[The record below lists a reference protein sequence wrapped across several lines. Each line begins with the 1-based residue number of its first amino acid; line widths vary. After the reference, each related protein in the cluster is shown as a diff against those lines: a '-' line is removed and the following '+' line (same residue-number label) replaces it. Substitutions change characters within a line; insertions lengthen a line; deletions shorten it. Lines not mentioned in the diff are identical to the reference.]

1 MAYGGRDTIYRK
13 SSRKRFETDAAMTAP
28 FPTPKPEDA
37 QRLLG
42 PAEIEAALRDIGAR
56 RYHNLHPFHRLLHD
70 GKLNKDQVRAWALNR
85 YYYQAMIP
93 VKDAAVLAR
102 MEDASL
108 RRVWRQRIVDHDGD
122 APGDGGIERWL
133 KLAEGVGFSRA
144 YVESTQGI
152 LSATRFSVDAYVHFV
167 KERSLLEA
175 IASSLTEMFS
185 PNIIS
190 ERVAGMLKNYDF
202 ITTDT
207 LAYFEKRMTQAPRD
221 AEFAIDYVKRHATT
235 PELQRQAM
243 AALTF
248 KCNVLWTQLDAL
260 YFAYVAPGMIPPD
273 AWTPGT
279 GLVPKPAVT
288 RAAGTGTL
296 VATDV
301 PRLPRGV
308 RLRHDEV
315 RGQHVLLAP
324 ERTFDLDANA
334 VAVLSLVDGVRTVRD
349 IAGIL
354 AEQFSAD
361 RAVIEADVLVMLND
375 LATKRVLER

>member
-1 MAYGGRDTIYRK
+1 
-13 SSRKRFETDAAMTAP
+13 MTAP
-28 FPTPKPEDA
+28 FPTPKPDEA
-37 QRLLG
+37 QRLLT
-42 PAEIEAALRDIGAR
+42 PEELEAALREIGAR

-102 MEDASL
+102 MTDANL

-133 KLAEGVGFSRA
+133 KLAEGVGFARD

-185 PNIIS
+185 PTIIS

-202 ITTDT
+202 ITKDT
-207 LAYFEKRMTQAPRD
+207 LAYFDKRLTQAPRD
-221 AEFAIDYVKRHATT
+221 ADFAIAYVKEHATT
-235 PELQRQAM
+235 PALQRQAM
-243 AALTF
+243 DALTF

-279 GLVPKPAVT
+279 GLVAEATVLQ
-288 RAAGTGTL
+288 AAGTGTIS
-296 VATDV
+296 AHDV

-308 RLRHDEV
+308 RLRHDAV
-315 RGQHVLLAP
+315 RNQHVLLAP

-334 VAVLSLVDGVRTVRD
+334 VMVLELVDGQRSVRD
-349 IAGIL
+349 IAGML
-354 AEQFSAD
+354 AEKFTAEVS
-361 RAVIEADVLVMLND
+361 VIEADILVMLND

>member
-1 MAYGGRDTIYRK
+1 
-13 SSRKRFETDAAMTAP
+13 MTAP
-28 FPTPKPEDA
+28 FPTPTTDEA
-37 QRLLG
+37 RRLLS
-42 PAEIEAALRDIGAR
+42 PEELEAALRDIGAR

-133 KLAEGVGFSRA
+133 KLAEGVGFART

-190 ERVAGMLKNYDF
+190 ERVSGMLKNYDF
-202 ITTDT
+202 ITKDT
-207 LAYFEKRMTQAPRD
+207 LAYFEKRLTQAPRD
-221 AEFAIDYVKRHATT
+221 AEFAIEYVKQHATT

-243 AALTF
+243 GALTF

-279 GLVPKPAVT
+279 GLVPEPAVSQ
-288 RAAGTGTL
+288 AAGTGTL
-296 VATDV
+296 TALDV

-308 RLRHDEV
+308 RLRHDTV
-315 RGQHVLLAP
+315 RGEHVLLAP

-334 VAVLSLVDGVRTVRD
+334 VAVLELVDGQRSVRA
-349 IAGIL
+349 IAGVL
-354 AEQFSAD
+354 AETFAAD
-361 RAVIEADVLVMLND
+361 PAVIEADILVMLND

>member
-1 MAYGGRDTIYRK
+1 
-13 SSRKRFETDAAMTAP
+13 MTAP
-28 FPTPKPEDA
+28 FPTPKTDEA
-37 QRLLG
+37 QRLLS
-42 PAEIEAALRDIGAR
+42 PEELEAALRDIGAR

-70 GKLNKDQVRAWALNR
+70 GKLSKDQVRAWALNR

-102 MEDASL
+102 MTDASL

-133 KLAEGVGFSRA
+133 KLAEGVGFARD

-185 PNIIS
+185 PTIIS

-202 ITTDT
+202 ITKDT
-207 LAYFEKRMTQAPRD
+207 LAYFDKRLTQAPRD
-221 AEFAIDYVKRHATT
+221 ADFALDYVKTHATT

-260 YFAYVAPGMIPPD
+260 YFAYVAPGMIPPG

-279 GLVPKPAVT
+279 GLVAEAPASQ
-288 RAAGTGTL
+288 AASGVRKM
-296 VATDV
+296 VAGDR

-308 RLRHDEV
+308 RLRHDET
-315 RGQHVLLAP
+315 RGKHVLLAP
-324 ERTFDLDANA
+324 ERTFDLDDNA
-334 VAVLSLVDGVRTVRD
+334 VAVLKLVDGNRTVAA
-349 IAGIL
+349 IADELGRTY
-354 AEQFSAD
+354 AAD
-361 RAVIEADVLVMLND
+361 PRAIEADILVMLD
-375 LATKRVLER
+375 GLAEKRVLER

>member
-1 MAYGGRDTIYRK
+1 
-13 SSRKRFETDAAMTAP
+13 MTAP
-28 FPTPKPEDA
+28 FPTPVADET
-37 QRLLG
+37 QRLLS
-42 PAEIEAALRDIGAR
+42 PEELAAALRDIGAR

-93 VKDAAVLAR
+93 IKDAAVLAR

-108 RRVWRQRIVDHDGD
+108 RRIWRQRIVDHDGD

-144 YVESTQGI
+144 YVESTHGI

-185 PNIIS
+185 PTIIS

-202 ITTDT
+202 ITKDT
-207 LAYFEKRMTQAPRD
+207 LAYFDKRLTQAPRD
-221 AEFAIDYVKRHATT
+221 ADFALDYVQKHATT

-260 YFAYVAPGMIPPD
+260 YFAYVAPGLTPPD

-279 GLVPKPAVT
+279 GLVPEPTPAQ
-288 RAAGTGTL
+288 AAGTGTL
-296 VATDV
+296 GPHDV

-308 RLRHDEV
+308 RLRHDTV
-315 RGQHVLLAP
+315 RGEHVLLAP

-334 VAVLSLVDGVRTVRD
+334 VAVLEYVDGARTVRD
-349 IAGIL
+349 IAGLL
-354 AEQFSAD
+354 AEKFTAD
-361 RAVIEADVLVMLND
+361 RAVIEADILVMLND

>member
-1 MAYGGRDTIYRK
+1 
-13 SSRKRFETDAAMTAP
+13 MTAQ
-28 FPTPKPEDA
+28 FPTPVTDET
-37 QRLLG
+37 QRLLS
-42 PAEIEAALRDIGAR
+42 PDELAAALRDIGAR

-93 VKDAAVLAR
+93 IKDAAVLAR
-102 MEDASL
+102 MEDAGL
-108 RRVWRQRIVDHDGD
+108 RRIWRQRIVDHDGD

-133 KLAEGVGFSRA
+133 KLAEGVGFARD

-185 PNIIS
+185 PTIIS
-190 ERVAGMLKNYDF
+190 ERVAGMLKNYSF
-202 ITTDT
+202 ITKET
-207 LAYFEKRMTQAPRD
+207 LAYFDKRLTQAPRD
-221 AEFAIDYVKRHATT
+221 ADFALDYVQKHATT
-235 PELQRQAM
+235 PELQRRAM

-279 GLVPKPAVT
+279 GLVPETAAT
-288 RAAGTGTL
+288 QAAGTGTL
-296 VATDV
+296 GPHDV

-308 RLRHDEV
+308 RLRHDAV
-315 RGQHVLLAP
+315 RDQHVLLAP

-334 VAVLSLVDGVRTVRD
+334 VAVLEYVDGARTVRD
-349 IAGIL
+349 IAGLL
-354 AEQFSAD
+354 AEKFTAD
-361 RAVIEADVLVMLND
+361 RAVIEADILVMLND

>member
-1 MAYGGRDTIYRK
+1 
-13 SSRKRFETDAAMTAP
+13 MTAP
-28 FPTPKPEDA
+28 FPTPKPDEA
-37 QRLLG
+37 QRLLT
-42 PAEIEAALRDIGAR
+42 PEELEAALREIGAR

-102 MEDASL
+102 MTDANL

-133 KLAEGVGFSRA
+133 KLAEGVGFARD

-185 PNIIS
+185 PTIIS

-202 ITTDT
+202 ITKDT
-207 LAYFEKRMTQAPRD
+207 LAYFDKRLTQAPRD
-221 AEFAIDYVKRHATT
+221 ANFAIAYVKEHATT
-235 PELQRQAM
+235 PALQRQAM
-243 AALTF
+243 DALTF

-279 GLVPKPAVT
+279 GLVAEATVPQ
-288 RAAGTGTL
+288 AAGTGTIS
-296 VATDV
+296 AHDV

-308 RLRHDEV
+308 RLRHDAV
-315 RGQHVLLAP
+315 RNQHLLLAP

-334 VAVLSLVDGVRTVRD
+334 VMVLELVDGQRSVRD
-349 IAGIL
+349 IAGML
-354 AEQFSAD
+354 AEKFTAEIS
-361 RAVIEADVLVMLND
+361 VIEADILVMLND

>member
-1 MAYGGRDTIYRK
+1 
-13 SSRKRFETDAAMTAP
+13 MTAP
-28 FPTPKPEDA
+28 FPTPVTDET
-37 QRLLG
+37 QRLLS
-42 PAEIEAALRDIGAR
+42 PDELAAALRDIGAR

-93 VKDAAVLAR
+93 IKDAAVLAR
-102 MEDASL
+102 MEDAGL
-108 RRVWRQRIVDHDGD
+108 RRIWRQRIVDHDGD

-133 KLAEGVGFSRA
+133 KLAEGVGFARD

-185 PNIIS
+185 PTIIS

-202 ITTDT
+202 ITKDT
-207 LAYFEKRMTQAPRD
+207 LAYFDKRMTQAPRD
-221 AEFAIDYVKRHATT
+221 ADFALDYVQKHATT

-260 YFAYVAPGMIPPD
+260 YFAYVAPGLIPPD

-279 GLVPKPAVT
+279 GLVAET
-288 RAAGTGTL
+288 ATAQAAGTGTL
-296 VATDV
+296 GPHDV

-308 RLRHDEV
+308 RLRHDAV
-315 RGQHVLLAP
+315 RNQHVLLAP

-334 VAVLSLVDGVRTVRD
+334 VAVLEVVDGTRTVRD
-349 IAGIL
+349 IAGLL
-354 AEQFSAD
+354 AEKFTAD
-361 RAVIEADVLVMLND
+361 RTVIEADILVMLND